1 MRFIPTAA
9 HGLADYVVGL
19 FVPVLPFYFEWTGNA
34 RHVFVALGLAVILYS
49 LLTDYEFGAIRFLR
63 IRIHLLLDFL
73 FGVAMIS
80 APPLLHLAGGGSGIV
95 YAIGA
100 LSILLSL
107 TTKIRAQG
115 TGSQTVR

>member
-1 MRFIPTAA
+1 M
-9 HGLADYVVGL
+9 
-19 FVPVLPFYFEWTGNA
+19 
-34 RHVFVALGLAVILYS
+34 
-49 LLTDYEFGAIRFLR
+49 R
-63 IRIHLLLDFL
+63 IRIHLLLDCL
-73 FGVAMIS
+73 FGVAMIL